1 MTTYGVAPMHIVLA
15 HPLTE
20 PGGLGV
26 PPLFVAAVVV
36 ALAVVVVR
44 WWPSRPP
51 SSGTVSEDPTP
62 AWLPVRLAVA
72 GMLVLAVVAGRV
84 GRDSQVDNIAPSLA
98 VGLAWPVVLAL
109 VLAAPRAWARI
120 SPFDTLAGGLERL
133 AGQRDAGDDPPPLP
147 GGVWWAVPSG
157 AVWCWYLGVN
167 PDVLE
172 PRAVGLALAG
182 YTLLM
187 LTGCQVVGRRRW
199 LRQAEV
205 VTVLAGTVAASRR
218 GSPRHDPGLAALVG
232 VVAGGLA
239 FGTLRF
245 SQLWIQQVA
254 DLGANPFAARTT
266 VPGLLVAMVLGAL
279 CLLGAERW
287 SAAAGATPGTVIAG
301 VATVAAGIGLAQG
314 LLRERLVKAAIL
326 VVARASNPLGGD
338 NDLFG
343 TADLLPANTILGD
356 DVRVL
361 IQLAVITV
369 AAVAAGIAAS
379 RRHDPARA
387 RPALVMV
394 GTFTVIGVLSV
405 TAV

>member
-1 MTTYGVAPMHIVLA
+1 MRIVLA

-44 WWPSRPP
+44 WWPVRP
-51 SSGTVSEDPTP
+51 SSSTTVPEDPVP
-62 AWLPVRLAVA
+62 GWLPIRLLVV
-72 GMLVLAVVAGRV
+72 GVLVLAVVAGRI

-98 VGLAWPVVLAL
+98 IGLAWPVVLGL
-109 VLAAPRAWARI
+109 LLAAPRMWIRI
-120 SPFDTLAGGLERL
+120 SPFHTLARGLERL
-133 AGQRDAGDDPPPLP
+133 AGQGARDGSPPLR
-147 GGVWWAVPSG
+147 GGAWWAVPSA

-187 LTGCQVVGRRRW
+187 LAGCQAVGQRRW
-199 LRQAEV
+199 LRQADV

-218 GSPRHDPGLAALVG
+218 GSPRHDRGLAVLVG
-232 VVAGGLA
+232 VLVGGLA

-254 DLGANPFAARTT
+254 DLGGNPFAARTT
-266 VPGLLVAMVLGAL
+266 IPGLLVAMGLGAL
-279 CLLGAERW
+279 SLLGAERW
-287 SAAAGATPGTVIAG
+287 SAAVGATPGTVTGA

-338 NDLFG
+338 HDLLG

-361 IQLAVITV
+361 TQLAVIAV
-369 AAVAAGIAAS
+369 AAIAAGIAI
-379 RRHDPARA
+379 RRRNDAARS
-387 RPALVMV
+387 RPAMV
-394 GTFTVIGVLSV
+394 TVGAFTVIGVLSV